1 MSVGGGGA
9 GATAGPCFLGV
20 PAGLAL
26 GFAAGYLTCPYLAP
40 NIRRKIENGA
50 LLSDLEVRWASDA
63 LGKYAGLRDAN
74 QAVKL
79 LSIVRGQ
86 PLRPDTAPQC
96 ISSTPA
102 RQQFLRP
109 IA

>member
-9 GATAGPCFLGV
+9 APTAGTSFLAV

-40 NIRRKIENGA
+40 NIRRKIEDGA

-86 PLRPDTAPQC
+86 ALRPDTAPQC
-96 ISSTPA
+96 ISSTLA
-102 RQQFLRP
+102 GQQLLRA
-109 IA
+109 IG